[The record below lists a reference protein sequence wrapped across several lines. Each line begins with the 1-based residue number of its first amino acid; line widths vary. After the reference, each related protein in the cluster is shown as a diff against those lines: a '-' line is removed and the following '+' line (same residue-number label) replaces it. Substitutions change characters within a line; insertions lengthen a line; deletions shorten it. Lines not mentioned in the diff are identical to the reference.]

1 MQIMVNKI
9 FDYYKPIIE
18 NRIDQLL
25 PETDLPYNEVI
36 KASRYS
42 LKLGGKRIRPI
53 LMMETC
59 HMLGGNAQDALDF
72 AIALEMIHTYSL
84 IHDDLPCMD
93 NDDMRRG
100 KPSCHKAF
108 SEDMALLAGDA
119 LLTEAFSVSANAKLD
134 DTIKVKA
141 ISVLSQMAGY
151 SGMLGGQVIDLSFVK
166 NPPNLDSLCDMY
178 ARKTGCLLRGAT
190 IIGALIAGA
199 NQENIEKADIFAQKV
214 GLAFQIIDDILDVV
228 ADPEL
233 LGKPVGSDDK
243 NQKTTFVTLLG
254 LDGAKSAAKALT
266 EEALA
271 IIDSFDGDTE
281 NIKTITNYLLERNY

>member
-1 MQIMVNKI
+1 MINEL
-9 FDYYKPIIE
+9 FAFYKPIIE
-18 NRIDQLL
+18 NRIDELL
-25 PETDLPYNEVI
+25 PETEAPYNEVV
-36 KASRYS
+36 KAARYS

-53 LMMETC
+53 VMMEFC
-59 HMLGGNAQDALDF
+59 RLFGGDYSNALDF

-93 NDDMRRG
+93 NDDFRRG

-119 LLTEAFSVSANAKLD
+119 LLTEAFAVAANANASD
-134 DTIKVKA
+134 NVRVKA
-141 ISVLSQMAGY
+141 VAILSQMAGF

-166 NPPNLDSLCDMY
+166 NPPNLEALCDMY
-178 ARKTGCLLRGAT
+178 ARKTGCLLRASA
-190 IIGALIAGA
+190 IIGATVGGA
-199 NQENIEKADIFAQKV
+199 SETEINGADIFAQKV
-214 GLAFQIIDDILDVV
+214 GLAFQIIDDILDVI

-254 LDGAKSAAKALT
+254 LEGAKLEAKKLT
-266 EEALA
+266 EEALQ
-271 IIDSFDGDTE
+271 ILDSFNGNTE
-281 NIKTITNYLLERNY
+281 NMNAITKYLLDRNF

>member
-1 MQIMVNKI
+1 MINEL
-9 FDYYKPIIE
+9 FGFYKPIIE
-18 NRIDQLL
+18 NRIDELL
-25 PETDLPYNEVI
+25 PETNSPYNEVV

-53 LMMETC
+53 IMMEFC
-59 HMLGGNAQDALDF
+59 RLFSGEYKNALDF
-72 AIALEMIHTYSL
+72 SIALEMIHTYSL

-93 NDDMRRG
+93 NDDFRRG

-119 LLTEAFSVSANAKLD
+119 LLTEAFSVAANADVD
-134 DTIKVKA
+134 DSVKVKA
-141 ISVLSQMAGY
+141 VLTLSQMAGF

-166 NPPNLDSLCDMY
+166 NTPDLEALCDMY
-178 ARKTGCLLRGAT
+178 ARKTGCLLRAAA
-190 IIGALIAGA
+190 IIGATVAGA
-199 NQENIEKADIFAQKV
+199 NEDEVNNADLFAQKV

-243 NQKTTFVTLLG
+243 NQKTTFVSLLG
-254 LDGAKSAAKALT
+254 LEGAKIEAKKLT
-266 EEALA
+266 DEALL
-271 IIDSFDGDTE
+271 ILDGFNGNTE
-281 NIKTITNYLLERNY
+281 NMKAITKYLLDRNF

>member
-1 MQIMVNKI
+1 MINEL
-9 FDYYKPIIE
+9 FGFNKPIIE
-18 NRIDQLL
+18 NRIDELL
-25 PETDLPYNEVI
+25 PETNSPYNEVV

-53 LMMETC
+53 IMMEFC
-59 HMLGGNAQDALDF
+59 RLFSGDYKNAHDF

-93 NDDMRRG
+93 NDDFRRG

-119 LLTEAFSVSANAKLD
+119 LLTEAFSVAANADVD
-134 DTIKVKA
+134 DNVKVKA
-141 ISVLSQMAGY
+141 VLTLSQMAGF

-166 NPPNLDSLCDMY
+166 NTPDLEALCDMY
-178 ARKTGCLLRGAT
+178 ARKTGCLLRAAA
-190 IIGALIAGA
+190 IIGATVGGA
-199 NQENIEKADIFAQKV
+199 NEVDVNNADLFAQKV

-243 NQKTTFVTLLG
+243 NQKTTFVSLLG
-254 LDGAKSAAKALT
+254 LEGAKKEAKKLT
-266 EEALA
+266 DEALL
-271 IIDSFDGDTE
+271 ILDGFNGNTE
-281 NIKTITNYLLERNY
+281 NMKAITKYLLDRNF